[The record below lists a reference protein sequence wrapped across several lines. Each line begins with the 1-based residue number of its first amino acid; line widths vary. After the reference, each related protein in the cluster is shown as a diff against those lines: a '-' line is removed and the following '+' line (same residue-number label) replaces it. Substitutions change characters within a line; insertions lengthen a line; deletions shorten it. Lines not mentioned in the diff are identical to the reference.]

1 MKKTILC
8 VLFTMLWACVLAQRS
23 VPNSLSDSVLS
34 VTKGTA
40 QFALELLQKT
50 SVEAGKYMNVAIS
63 PFSVWA
69 VLTLLREGSAGRTN
83 AQLQKTLHLHESD
96 KAIRAA
102 FRKLDNAVH
111 VSGSGVEMIGANA
124 LFTDVNRP
132 LQWEFEYLAEK
143 IYKSAVYPVNFMN
156 PSASVSIINRWVA
169 NITQNRIVQLVQ
181 EEDLR
186 DPHLVIANGNFF
198 KGKWSFPFNSSDTMR
213 EKFYDDKGTELG
225 EVDMMHQNGHFRFS
239 RISELGSKVVEL
251 PYAGKQFSMFV
262 VVPTGNTTIDAVL
275 ERISKIP
282 IEKIY
287 NHMITEDEEYPDAV
301 VEVYLPRVVINSD
314 FVLNQALEK
323 MGIVDVFNDARAD
336 LSRISPHS
344 IYLHKLIHK
353 AEIVIDEEGTT
364 ATSATGG
371 VMSDRQTMPKIHAN
385 RPFAFFIVENSLK
398 VIVFAGKVV
407 NPHM

>member
-8 VLFTMLWACVLAQRS
+8 VLFTMLCACVLAQRS
-23 VPNSLSDSVLS
+23 VPNSIPDSVLS

-40 QFALELLQKT
+40 QFALELLQTT

-69 VLTLLREGSAGRTN
+69 VLSLLREGSAGRTN
-83 AQLQKTLHLHESD
+83 AQLQKALHLHEND

-102 FRKLDNAVH
+102 FRTLNNAVH

-143 IYKSAVYPVNFMN
+143 IYSSAVYPVNFMN
-156 PSASVSIINRWVA
+156 PSASVNIINQWVA
-169 NITQNRIVQLVQ
+169 NITHNRIVQLVQ

-198 KGKWSFPFNSSDTMR
+198 KGKWLYPFNSSDTMR

-251 PYAGKQFSMFV
+251 PYAGEQFSMIV
-262 VVPTGNTTIDAVL
+262 VVPSGNTTVDAVL
-275 ERISKIP
+275 ERISRIP
-282 IEKIY
+282 IEKLY
-287 NHMITEDEEYPDAV
+287 NHMITEDEEYPGAI
-301 VEVYLPRVVINSD
+301 VEVFLPRVVINSD
-314 FVLNQALEK
+314 FVLNKALEK
-323 MGIVDVFNDARAD
+323 LGIIDVFSDARAD

-344 IYLHKLIHK
+344 TYLHKLIHK

-364 ATSATGG
+364 ASSTTGG
-371 VMSDRQTMPKIHAN
+371 VMTDRQTLPKIYAN
-385 RPFAFFIVENSLK
+385 RPFAFFIVENSMK

>member
-1 MKKTILC
+1 
-8 VLFTMLWACVLAQRS
+8 VLFTTLWVFVLAQRS
-23 VPNSLSDSVLS
+23 VPNSLPDSVLS

-40 QFALELLQKT
+40 QFALELLQTT

-63 PFSVWA
+63 PFSIWA
-69 VLTLLREGSAGRTN
+69 VLTLLREGSAGKTN
-83 AQLQKTLHLHESD
+83 SQLQKALHLHENN

-102 FRKLDNAVH
+102 FRKLNDVVH
-111 VSGSGVEMIGANA
+111 VSGRDVEMIGANA

-143 IYKSAVYPVNFMN
+143 VYKSTVYPVNFMN
-156 PSASVSIINRWVA
+156 PSASVSIINQWVA

-181 EEDLR
+181 EEDLT

-198 KGKWSFPFNSSDTMR
+198 KGKWLFPFNSSDTMR
-213 EKFYDDKGTELG
+213 EKFYDDKGIELG
-225 EVDMMHQNGHFRFS
+225 EVDMMHQNGYFRYS
-239 RISELGSKVVEL
+239 RISELGSKVIEL
-251 PYAGKQFSMFV
+251 PYAGGQFSMIV
-262 VVPTGNTTIDAVL
+262 VVPVGNTTISTVL
-275 ERISKIP
+275 ERISKIQ

-287 NHMITEDEEYPDAV
+287 HHMITEEEEYPDAA
-301 VEVYLPRVVINSD
+301 VEVHLPRVVINSD
-314 FVLNQALEK
+314 FVLNKALEK
-323 MGIVDVFNDARAD
+323 LGIIDVFNDARAD

-364 ATSATGG
+364 ASSATGG
-371 VMSDRQTMPKIHAN
+371 VMSDRHTMPKIHAN
-385 RPFAFFIVENSLK
+385 RPFAFFIVENSLR
-398 VIVFAGKVV
+398 VIIFAGKVV

>member
-1 MKKTILC
+1 
-8 VLFTMLWACVLAQRS
+8 MLWACVLAQRS
-23 VPNSLSDSVLS
+23 VSNSLPDSVLS
-34 VTKGTA
+34 VTKGTS
-40 QFALELLQKT
+40 QFALELLQTT
-50 SVEAGKYMNVAIS
+50 SMEAGKYMNVAIS

-83 AQLQKTLHLHESD
+83 AQLQKALHLHVND

-102 FRKLDNAVH
+102 FRTLNNAIH

-169 NITQNRIVQLVQ
+169 NITQNRIAQLVQ

-198 KGKWSFPFNSSDTMR
+198 KGKWLYPFNSSDTMR

-225 EVDMMHQNGHFRFS
+225 EVDMMHQNGHFHFS

-251 PYAGKQFSMFV
+251 PYEGKQFSMIV
-262 VVPTGNTTIDAVL
+262 MVPTGDTTVDVLL
-275 ERISKIP
+275 ERISKIS

-287 NHMITEDEEYPDAV
+287 NYMKTEDEEYPDAA

-323 MGIVDVFNDARAD
+323 LGIIDVFSDARAD
-336 LSRISPHS
+336 LSLLSPHN

-353 AEIVIDEEGTT
+353 AEIVVDEEGTT
-364 ATSATGG
+364 ASSATGG
-371 VMSDRQTMPKIHAN
+371 VMSDRQTLPKIHAN

>member
-1 MKKTILC
+1 MKKTVLC
-8 VLFTMLWACVLAQRS
+8 VSFTMLWACVLAQQS

-40 QFALELLQKT
+40 QFALELLQTT

-63 PFSVWA
+63 PFSVWT
-69 VLTLLREGSAGRTN
+69 VLTLLREGSAGKTN
-83 AQLQKTLHLHESD
+83 TQLQKALHLHEND
-96 KAIRAA
+96 KTIRAA
-102 FRKLDNAVH
+102 FRKLSDAVH

-124 LFTDVNRP
+124 LFTDINRP

-156 PSASVSIINRWVA
+156 PSASVNIINRWVA
-169 NITQNRIVQLVQ
+169 NITHNRIVQLIQ

-198 KGKWSFPFNSSDTMR
+198 KGKWLFPFNSSDTMR
-213 EKFYDDKGTELG
+213 EKFYDEKGVELG
-225 EVDMMHQNGHFRFS
+225 EVDMMHQNGHFRYS
-239 RISELGSKVVEL
+239 HISQLGSKVVEL
-251 PYAGKQFSMFV
+251 PYEGEQFSMIV
-262 VVPTGNTTIDAVL
+262 VVPTGDTTVDALL

-287 NHMITEDEEYPDAV
+287 HHMITEEEEYPDAP

-314 FVLNQALEK
+314 FVLNKALGK
-323 MGIVDVFNDARAD
+323 LGIIDVFNDARAD

-344 IYLHKLIHK
+344 IHLHKLIHK

-364 ATSATGG
+364 ASSATGG
-371 VMSDRQTMPKIHAN
+371 VMSDRQKMPIIHAN